1 MRAPSLRCL
10 SATILIGILLL
21 VPGLPATIAA
31 TEPTS
36 PKAERLW
43 NRSFVSI
50 QVTEDGEP
58 KRLVPGTHIGVSF
71 VRERRHD
78 VIRWSS
84 SCNFYGAELTIS
96 RKRFLLE
103 EHAGTDMGCSRD
115 RMRQDRWIWSFFEAN
130 PEWKLRRHHRV
141 LTLTSG
147 ETDIRFRGES

>member
-1 MRAPSLRCL
+1 MRAPLPRRL
-10 SATILIGILLL
+10 SVTIPIGILLL
-21 VPGLPATIAA
+21 VPGVPGTIATA
-31 TEPTS
+31 EPTF

-43 NRSFVSI
+43 NRSFVST
-50 QVTEDGEP
+50 QVTEDREP
-58 KRLVPGTHIGVSF
+58 KRLVPGTRIGVSF

-78 VIRWSS
+78 VIRWSLA
-84 SCNFYGAELTIS
+84 CNFYGAELTIT

-115 RMRQDRWIWSFFEAN
+115 RMRQDRWISNFFEAN

-147 ETDIRFRGES
+147 ETVIRFRGEN